1 MSIIP
6 DNRSMLSPC
15 LKSNRQRD
23 MSNSDAA
30 EAAQKVLELPGSAR
44 VSYSIVETGSQHGCK
59 RYLVRIPHGSRDIM
73 NVMKALLEL
82 PAATA
87 DGKEQA

>member
-1 MSIIP
+1 MAKNKADTS
-6 DNRSMLSPC
+6 
-15 LKSNRQRD
+15 
-23 MSNSDAA
+23 
-30 EAAQKVLELPGSAR
+30 AQKVLELPGSAR
-44 VSYSIVETGSQHGCK
+44 VSYSIVEGGSQHGCK

>member
-1 MSIIP
+1 MATKQA
-6 DNRSMLSPC
+6 D
-15 LKSNRQRD
+15 
-23 MSNSDAA
+23 
-30 EAAQKVLELPGSAR
+30 ETAQQELELPGSAR

>member
-1 MSIIP
+1 MNKNKADES
-6 DNRSMLSPC
+6 
-15 LKSNRQRD
+15 
-23 MSNSDAA
+23 
-30 EAAQKVLELPGSAR
+30 AQQGLELPGSAR
-44 VSYSIVETGSQHGCK
+44 VSYSIVEGGCQHGCK

-82 PAATA
+82 PAASA

>member
-1 MSIIP
+1 MNKNKADES
-6 DNRSMLSPC
+6 
-15 LKSNRQRD
+15 
-23 MSNSDAA
+23 
-30 EAAQKVLELPGSAR
+30 AQQELELPGSAR
-44 VSYSIVETGSQHGCK
+44 VSYSVVEAGSQHGCK